1 MRCGRI
7 QSLPQEKLTAQD
19 EKMMS
24 ERQSYTLFGKNWEG
38 IQFLFRSVQLPY
50 LCKALPRLNGVHKK
64 KLWHYKLLFPSRTR
78 R

>member
-24 ERQSYTLFGKNWEG
+24 ERQWYTLFGKNWEG

-50 LCKALPRLNGVHKK
+50 LCKALPRLNGVAIPVSDKK
-64 KLWHYKLLFPSRTR
+64 MMRAAPIRL
-78 R
+78 